1 MFEAFYE
8 NSYCM
13 DHAPESVRAKAKN
26 VVSRVYELESKL
38 YPSVDSKK
46 TEKEE

>member
-13 DHAPESVRAKAKN
+13 AHSHRLVKQKAKH
-26 VVSRVYELESKL
+26 VVSSVADLEAYL
-38 YPSVDSKK
+38 YPSADR
-46 TEKEE
+46 